1 MTRLSACARR
11 LWLLGLMTGP
21 VLAQTQGC
29 VDTSTTNALRES
41 VAAIFAG
48 VAATGLTLIIN
59 DYVNRVLD
67 VPTSMFGF

>member
-1 MTRLSACARR
+1 MA
-11 LWLLGLMTGP
+11 GP
-21 VLAQTQGC
+21 VLAQYGGC
-29 VDTSTTNALRES
+29 VDTSTTNAMRES

-48 VAATGLTLIIN
+48 IATTGVTLIIN